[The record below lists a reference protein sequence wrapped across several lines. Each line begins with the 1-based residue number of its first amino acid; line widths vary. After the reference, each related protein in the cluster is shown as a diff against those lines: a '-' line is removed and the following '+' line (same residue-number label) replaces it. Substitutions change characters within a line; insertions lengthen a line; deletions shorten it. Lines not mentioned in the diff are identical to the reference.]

1 MAGVMDIV
9 KDVEQLP
16 AFPAVIAR
24 AAAVLTNP
32 HATLADAEKIVR
44 QDEALSSAILR
55 LGNSARYGISGRTLN
70 IQQSLARIGR
80 NAAMTLVMN
89 MKLSGYMERAG
100 EAYGLRRRALW
111 HGSLFGAACAEQ
123 IAIRMHNCDPGEA
136 YLCALMRDIGK
147 LAVDCH
153 AHVAHVGPPDDWNA
167 REQSGEVT
175 PYVDLERDALG
186 ADHAEIGAA
195 LAEKWGLPEPLP
207 DAIRYHHQ
215 PPSPGDPKHHALFD
229 TVHAADILCL
239 ATGLGVGN
247 DGLRYRIAPHV
258 RASILSSHH
267 AAAEFTAA
275 AWSALAGI
283 DPEFSR
289 TGTMEPG
296 A

>member
-9 KDVEQLP
+9 KDVDQLP

-32 HATLADAEKIVR
+32 QANLADAEKVVR
-44 QDEALSSAILR
+44 QDEALSSAILK
-55 LGNSARYGISGRTLN
+55 LGNSSRYGVGGRTLN

-80 NAAMTLVMN
+80 TTAMTLVMS

-100 EAYGLRRRALW
+100 QAYGLRRRALW

-123 IAIRMHNCDPGEA
+123 IAARLRNCDPSEA

-153 AHVAHVGPPDDWNA
+153 AHVTHVDPPHEWNA
-167 REQSGEVT
+167 HEHGGETT
-175 PYVDLERDALG
+175 PYVKLERDALG

-195 LAEKWGLPEPLP
+195 LAEKWGLPAPLP
-207 DAIRYHHQ
+207 DAIRFHHQ
-215 PPSPGDPKHHALFD
+215 PPPPGEPNHHPLFD

-239 ATGLGVGN
+239 GTGLGVGN

-258 RASILSSHH
+258 RSTILPNHQ
-267 AAAEFTAA
+267 AAAEYTAA
-275 AWSALAGI
+275 AWAALAGI

-289 TGTMEPG
+289 TGSMETG